1 MIKTKN
7 KYYKYLK
14 NLNTNS
20 LFISPTSPTNRDK
33 VRPIETGRR
42 GQGWGRWCSGK
53 NYFKEVADCL

>member
-7 KYYKYLK
+7 KYYNYLK

-42 GQGWGRWCSGK
+42 GQGVGQMVLGK
-53 NYFKEVADCL
+53 KLF